1 MDGPVWEVPT
11 LRPTL
16 IVAVCTLAVA
26 LSTCSSSST
35 SSSSSTA
42 SATSAVAPDSTA
54 APGTNAGAG
63 SAPSSAGSVTLHL
76 GYFPNLTH
84 ATALVGVHA
93 GIFAKA
99 LGPNV
104 KLVTATFNAGPAE
117 VQALFSGALDA
128 AYLGPNSAINGFTQ
142 SHGAAIVVVSGATS
156 GGSEL
161 VVKPSITTAVELK
174 GTKLATPQLGNTQ
187 DVALRYWLKSQG
199 LKTDTQGG
207 GDVSIEPQANATA
220 VTAFETGAI
229 AGGWEPEPY
238 ATELVQA
245 GGHVLVDERSLWPNG
260 HFATTV
266 LAVTK
271 SFLKAHPDVV
281 KALIQGQVEAN
292 DFVNKNPAQAQADA
306 AAEIA
311 AIAGKAPSAKV
322 ISQAWRDMT
331 FTDDPVASSFQTAA
345 DHAVAVGIGKA
356 VNLASLFDLT
366 ILNQVLTAAHETP
379 VSAS

>member
-1 MDGPVWEVPT
+1 MGDSSGGPT
-11 LRPTL
+11 LRRTA
-16 IVAVCTLAVA
+16 IAVVCTFA
-26 LSTCSSSST
+26 LVLGACSSSST

-42 SATSAVAPDSTA
+42 SGST
-54 APGTNAGAG
+54 TG
-63 SAPSSAGSVTLHL
+63 STLASGGSSSGGSVTLHL

-84 ATALVGVHA
+84 ATALVGVHE

-128 AYLGPNSAINGFTQ
+128 AYLGPNSAINAFTQ
-142 SHGAAIVVVSGATS
+142 SQGAAIVVVSGATS
-156 GGSEL
+156 GGAEL
-161 VVKPSITTAVELK
+161 VVKPTITTAAQLK

-207 GDVSIEPQANATA
+207 GDVSIEPEANATA

-245 GGHVLVDERSLWPNG
+245 GGHVLVDERTLWPG
-260 HFATTV
+260 GRFATTV
-266 LAVTK
+266 LAVRK
-271 SFLKAHPDVV
+271 QFLKEHPDVV
-281 KALIQGQVEAN
+281 KALIEGQVQAN
-292 DFVNKNPAQAQADA
+292 DFVNKNPAQAQSDA

-311 AIAGKAPSAKV
+311 AISGKAPAAKV
-322 ISQAWRDMT
+322 ISQAWGDMT
-331 FTDDPVASSFQTAA
+331 FTDDPVAASFQTAA
-345 DHAVAVGIGKA
+345 DHAVAVGIGKP
-356 VNLASLFDLT
+356 VKLASLFDLT
-366 ILNQVLTAAHETP
+366 ILNQVLSAAHETP